1 MTIAGVL
8 VKKLIPPRNT
18 LGHIRQRGSI
28 FCALQLRQNF
38 FSQLGQPEVEI
49 RFSSPCVP
57 RPPRRLICRAKI
69 SYHKCRFRPGS
80 ELQYPVA
87 HSFAASGIERPIF
100 NLVFSVVP
108 AFTPSLRLPHS
119 YQHSVLFIIQQ
130 DIRIPSHH
138 SSPRAFNLLRPWL
151 TTNTEALRRRT
162 PSYRSLK
169 TSWYVSRVRASG
181 CSSALIYAI
190 FSLAR

>member
-18 LGHIRQRGSI
+18 LGHIWPRGSI
-28 FCALQLRQNF
+28 FLALRLRQKL
-38 FSQLGQPEVEI
+38 FSQLGQPEAEI
-49 RFSSPCVP
+49 GFSSPCVP
-57 RPPRRLICRAKI
+57 RPRRLICRAKI
-69 SYHKCRFRPGS
+69 SYHKCRLRPGS
-80 ELQYPVA
+80 ELQYSAA

-108 AFTPSLRLPHS
+108 ASTPSLRLPHS

-138 SSPRAFNLLRPWL
+138 SSPSAFNLPRPWL
-151 TTNTEALRRRT
+151 TTNTEALKRRT
-162 PSYRSLK
+162 PSCRSLK

-181 CSSALIYAI
+181 CSSALTYAI